1 MEVFVAQVFGFRK
14 LPEKFLIEEE
24 FLTDLIAQSFGP
36 GDLDDIDFVLA
47 GVKGRRVPPEIS
59 HMEGPQP
66 RRRVLWHTSDEKIRH
81 RGAMYQY
88 FDAVMRN
95 HFDPR
100 MGWRKKVVTFPLG
113 YLSGFAGEPW
123 TNVGPRKYLWSF
135 CGAGYKTQRKEFLAT
150 FSDFPHGYLR
160 LASGWS
166 TGPGDLEP
174 LSQEELASVYRDS
187 EFVLCPQGINHPDTF
202 RIMEA
207 LQSGA
212 IPVMVRFLGADYA
225 KYTFGHHPFVVA
237 KSWPEAADILQNY
250 YDNPDLLAQKRKE
263 VNDWYATYR
272 EQLLHNFHR
281 IVTSDFPSPKE
292 WEILKIQRRARWNL
306 PFIFK
311 VWRRF
316 HPNYKK
322 KLNSKSAKTS
332 A

>member
-1 MEVFVAQVFGFRK
+1 MANTFPKSVEVKVTQVFGFRK
-14 LPEKFLIEEE
+14 LPEKFLVEEE
-24 FLTDLIAQSFGP
+24 FLIDLIGQSIRP
-36 GDLDDIDFVLA
+36 DELEEIDFVLA
-47 GVKGRRVPPEIS
+47 GVKGRKVPPEIS
-59 HMEGPQP
+59 HLEGPPP
-66 RRRVLWHTSDEKIRH
+66 RRRVLWHTSDEKMRH
-81 RGAMYQY
+81 RGAMYKY

-100 MGWRKKVVTFPLG
+100 IGWKRRVVTFPLG

-135 CGAGYKTQRKEFLAT
+135 CGAGYKNQRKDMVDT
-150 FSDFPHGYLR
+150 FSAVPQGYMR

-166 TGPGDLEP
+166 TGPGGLEP
-174 LSQEELASVYRDS
+174 LSQKELASVYRDS

-212 IPVMVRFLGADYA
+212 IPVMIRFLGRDYA
-225 KYTFGHHPFVVA
+225 KYTFGRHPFVVA
-237 KSWPEAADILQNY
+237 KTWSEAADILQRY
-250 YDNPDLLAQKRKE
+250 YENPDLLAQKRKE
-263 VNDWYATYR
+263 VNDWYGRYR

-292 WEILKIQRRARWNL
+292 WEILGIQRRARWNL
-306 PFIFK
+306 LFSFQ

-316 HPNYKK
+316 HPNYRKK
-322 KLNSKSAKTS
+322 TE
-332 A
+332 